1 MPGGPVSAGGG
12 FSGSGSKVLTF
23 GLAAFAGFGGILF
36 GGIQGMEAW
45 LEVFGTT
52 VDGKKVLTTSSQ
64 SLVVSILS
72 AGTFFGALL
81 AGPCADLLGRRMGII
96 ASCVLFSLGVG
107 LQLVTNWGAFITGR
121 VICGLGVGLISCL
134 APMYQGET
142 CPRNIRGLVIGL
154 YQWCITIGIL
164 VAAIVNNFMEK
175 RQGNSGWRIVIALQ
189 FAWAAILITGMF
201 FLVETPRYLSVK
213 GRHDAAKHSLSRLT
227 GLYGDELE
235 VEYAVL
241 REGLEAEAA
250 QGAASY
256 KELFSRGPD
265 RMWLRTFTGIA
276 IQGFQQ
282 LTGINFIFYFGTT
295 FFKQSGIDDPFVI
308 SIVTNVVNVVST
320 IPGILIIDR
329 LGRRKMLLA
338 GAVVMCVCE
347 YIVAAVGMTQG
358 GENADGSVN
367 LTAQRV
373 LIAFVCIYIAA
384 FASTWGPIPWT
395 RPVLRRLIR
404 ARIDMVAFESSA
416 VFPSR
421 LRAKGMSLSV
431 ASNWLWNFGIGY
443 ATPYLVNKSTPEIKT
458 AGLGVK
464 VFLIWG
470 STCMGCVLFTYFFV
484 MEAKS
489 LSLEQVDELYRNSS
503 AIRSN
508 QYRQVIL
515 AQHARHAT
523 DSVVTAPYMAD
534 RDAKLGEDELLEV
547 SSKA

>member
-1 MPGGPVSAGGG
+1 MAGGPVSAGGG
-12 FSGSGSKVLTF
+12 FSGSGSKFLTF
-23 GLAAFAGFGGILF
+23 ALAAFAGFGGILF
-36 GGIQGMEAW
+36 GYDTGVINGIQGMEAW
-45 LEVFGTT
+45 LDVFGTD
-52 VDGKKVLTTSSQ
+52 VDGKKVLTTSAQ

-96 ASCVLFSLGVG
+96 ASSVLFSLGVG
-107 LQLVTNWGAFITGR
+107 LQLITNWGAFITGR

-142 CPRNIRGLVIGL
+142 CPKKIRGLVIGL

-164 VAAIVNNFMEK
+164 LAAIVNNFMEK

-189 FAWAAILITGMF
+189 FAWAAILITGML

-227 GLYGDELE
+227 GLHGDELE

-320 IPGILIIDR
+320 IPGILVIDR

-347 YIVAAVGMTQG
+347 YIVAAVGMT
-358 GENADGSVN
+358 V
-367 LTAQRV
+367 
-373 LIAFVCIYIAA
+373 I
-384 FASTWGPIPWT
+384 
-395 RPVLRRLIR
+395 
-404 ARIDMVAFESSA
+404 
-416 VFPSR
+416 FPSR

-484 MEAKS
+484 AETKA
-489 LSLEQVDELYRNSS
+489 LSLEQVDELYRHSS
-503 AIRSN
+503 IIRSN

-515 AQHARHAT
+515 AQQAQHAI
-523 DSVVTAPYMAD
+523 DNVVTAPYMTD
-534 RDAKLGEDELLEV
+534 RDAKFGEDEMVEV